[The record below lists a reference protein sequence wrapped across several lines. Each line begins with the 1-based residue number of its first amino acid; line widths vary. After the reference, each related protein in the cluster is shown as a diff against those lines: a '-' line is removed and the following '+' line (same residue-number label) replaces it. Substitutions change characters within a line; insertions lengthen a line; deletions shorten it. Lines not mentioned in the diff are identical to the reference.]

1 MDLQPTGDL
10 YRPFVCVANAHAY
23 CSRASEQPS
32 AASLMSSEES
42 TSSESESEEEAIDG
56 EDKRKRGAPEGAPRI
71 ASGPLMEG
79 EDDEELRCSSEP
91 SCREHAAV
99 L

>member
-1 MDLQPTGDL
+1 M
-10 YRPFVCVANAHAY
+10 
-23 CSRASEQPS
+23 RAVS

-56 EDKRKRGAPEGAPRI
+56 EDKRERGVPEGAPRI

-91 SCREHAAV
+91 SCVVRHAAV
-99 L
+99 QTKLVLFS